1 MNKIILVTGANRG
14 IGLEIVK
21 QLAKAGHTLILTA
34 RDEVKGREVIA
45 KLKQEGLTVYFIQLD
60 VSNRNQIIKTAEE
73 IKNQFG
79 KLDVLI
85 NNAAIMPRTN
95 DKLFPVDENIIM
107 DVMNTNA
114 WGPLYL
120 TDAVTNLM
128 SRGGRI
134 VNISSGGGSFDEP
147 VGGWA
152 PLYCISKSLLNT
164 ITRHADYYLSPKGIT
179 VNTMC
184 PGWVKTDMGGQGANR
199 SVEHGAETA
208 VWLATAE
215 NIPGG
220 KFWRDKKEIPW

>member
-107 DVMNTNA
+107 DVHHLNQM
-114 WGPLYL
+114 
-120 TDAVTNLM
+120 
-128 SRGGRI
+128 
-134 VNISSGGGSFDEP
+134 
-147 VGGWA
+147 
-152 PLYCISKSLLNT
+152 LL
-164 ITRHADYYLSPKGIT
+164 L
-179 VNTMC
+179 
-184 PGWVKTDMGGQGANR
+184 
-199 SVEHGAETA
+199 
-208 VWLATAE
+208 
-215 NIPGG
+215 
-220 KFWRDKKEIPW
+220 